1 VLVPQRTAVLCVLWG
16 YCGGGLLPLR
26 ELQDLCA
33 GKSGLDFSPG
43 Q

>member
-1 VLVPQRTAVLCVLWG
+1 VLLPQGTAVLCLPWG

-33 GKSGLDFSPG
+33 GKSGDCATPG
-43 Q
+43 K